1 MDQAERYRVAL
12 DGFSRELWTIL
23 ADVPPEI
30 SETPIGRTM
39 LATALIKEAVA
50 LVQEHDLDEP
60 TIRAILD
67 NLVNAALAR

>member
-1 MDQAERYRVAL
+1 MDRAERYRAAL
-12 DGFSRELWTIL
+12 DRFSKELWAIS

-50 LVQEHDLDEP
+50 LVREHDLDEQA
-60 TIRAILD
+60 IRAILD
-67 NLVNAALAR
+67 NLVSAALAR